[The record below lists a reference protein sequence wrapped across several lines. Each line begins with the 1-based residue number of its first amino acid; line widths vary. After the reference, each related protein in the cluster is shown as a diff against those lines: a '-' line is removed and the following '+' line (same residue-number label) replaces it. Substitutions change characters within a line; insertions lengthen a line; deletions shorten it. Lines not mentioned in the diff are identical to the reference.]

1 MSMYKASVIVPTY
14 KPRAYIYECMDSIF
28 AQTFPASDLEL
39 IIVLNGCC
47 EPYKDKL
54 VKYIEEKAPVK
65 ENVHLIQTDAPGVSN
80 ARNMALDIACG
91 EYILFVDDDDII
103 SPEYVGG
110 MVNSSSEDTV
120 VAARLR
126 LFDDVTGEEF
136 HTNLTKAY
144 DIAREEISN
153 RPLTLF
159 SGRRL
164 LSAVGGKSLPMQLIG
179 RNRFDTTLSLGEDS
193 VFITQLT
200 KWIKHIVLAPEDAV
214 YSVRKRDNSASRAKL
229 SAKKQIGMA
238 LSLAWIYFRMYLA
251 DIKHNDFKFY
261 ASRIVASLLK
271 AFIKRYRTV

>member
-1 MSMYKASVIVPTY
+1 MRIYKASVIVPTY
-14 KPRAYIYECMDSIF
+14 KPRVYLYECLDSIF
-28 AQTFPASDLEL
+28 AQTFPACDLEL

-47 EPYKDKL
+47 EPYRGEL
-54 VKYIEEKAPVK
+54 ARYIEKNAPVK
-65 ENVHLIQTDAPGVSN
+65 ENVRLIQTDAPGVSN

-91 EYILFVDDDDII
+91 EYVLFVDDDDII
-103 SPEYVGG
+103 SPEYVRG

-136 HTNLTKAY
+136 HTNLTNAY
-144 DIAREEISN
+144 DIARDEIRN

-179 RNRFDTTLSLGEDS
+179 ENRFKTNLSLGEDS

-200 KWIKHIVLAPEDAV
+200 KNIKHIVLAPEDAV
-214 YSVRKRDNSASRAKL
+214 YSVRKREDSASRAKL
-229 SAKKQIGMA
+229 SARKQIGMA
-238 LSLAWIYFRMYLA
+238 VSLAWIYFCMYLA
-251 DIKHNDFKFY
+251 DIKNNDFKFY
-261 ASRIVASLLK
+261 ASRIAASLLK

>member
-1 MSMYKASVIVPTY
+1 MYKASVIVPTY
-14 KPRAYIYECMDSIF
+14 KPRAYIYECLDSIF
-28 AQTFPASDLEL
+28 TQTFPASDLEL

-80 ARNMALDIACG
+80 ARNMALDKACG

-200 KWIKHIVLAPEDAV
+200 KRIKHIVLAPEDAV

-229 SAKKQIGMA
+229 STREQIGMA

>member
-1 MSMYKASVIVPTY
+1 MYKASVIVPTY
-14 KPRAYIYECMDSIF
+14 KPRAYIYECLDSIF

-65 ENVHLIQTDAPGVSN
+65 ENVRLIQTDTPGVSN

-200 KWIKHIVLAPEDAV
+200 KSIKHIVLAPEDAV

-238 LSLAWIYFRMYLA
+238 VSLAWIYFRMYLA